1 MPTFVDAQN
10 QDSAESERLPL
21 SFGQSLK
28 SSFEEAAISG
38 PMFGGLLLN
47 EVRLGNQMGQLLT
60 KEDAKSRAV
69 AEGHPDLN
77 IPAGGMTDVGL
88 AKLMALAE
96 DRSEGEE
103 KLARASGLA
112 SFVGGMA
119 GSMADPVA
127 GALNFVPIVGEAREA
142 QILAA
147 ATVRA
152 GLTGRILARTAVGA
166 VEGAVGGAMTAP
178 LSAGVR
184 IGLGGDYT
192 MDDALAEIGSSAA
205 LGGAFKSGAGLI
217 GEGISPLADRSSHE
231 WVRQKFG
238 TESQEWRKIIEHD
251 KAVAEGLKANHPEL
265 DYIAPE
271 KIAEPITPDNLEP
284 VKVSPPGVE
293 PAQYRPSRGWAG
305 APFRRE
311 PVEVVSGL
319 RDALGERSIL
329 REAAAKTDPLA
340 VEIVSALKANEGE
353 IVKRAA
359 DIEPLA
365 KVFDALAEDRAS
377 GFSVDE
383 GVSFGSLKQLAPE
396 QIDAAR
402 AAVALTGQ
410 PERMARMVSS
420 YIENAKTMPPEAAI
434 RDAIA
439 QIVEPQGPTEKWRAA
454 SDQGRSNA
462 EAIADLQ
469 AQNGAL
475 IGVES
480 VIDADQ
486 NIRQAPQTEAASQ
499 IAKATDPRNHW
510 DAQESAKAEKY
521 ANERMAMPEDDFGAM
536 ADEAEAR
543 LKEILSKAG
552 EDTKFASI
560 PDLPESIEIDG
571 VQRSTKNSAGRP
583 LGRTE
588 EEARNFWKWF
598 GDSKVVDEAGSPLV
612 VYHGTN
618 AGGEVFSVFK
628 NPKAEDLGGDW
639 NMFSESPQYSSQFAQ
654 AQGAHML
661 PVALSIQNPL
671 DLSSLPPRRGDAR
684 NELISK
690 LRSLDFD
697 VDGLHR
703 SIPYERDLYQIINR
717 KGFREDLVSASKD
730 KGYDGIKM
738 PDSFDENGE
747 DIISV
752 TWIPFSP
759 KQIKSATGNRGTFDP
774 ANPDIRMAE
783 GEAGKFESPVIQEI
797 QSRFGADALE
807 VAKKA
812 GFEIV
817 PLDKIPGLTDSEKL
831 TAVGATIGKK
841 SYLAA
846 DRIKPGEAASYFL
859 HEYGVHVGMEAML
872 GRKGFKDLQVKVG
885 ALLDKSPDLRAVVD
899 SLVPTR
905 TNPAHIAEERI
916 AYLVQHL
923 EKASIGKEEWPSG
936 AEWARITDPTVRTA
950 IVKIVREVVAKI
962 KAYLYSTFPTLR
974 GMDLSPEDVH
984 SIAVRALQH
993 GGEMERKAMFAEMR
1007 ARPEIDEIKAAK
1019 EVSRKVREVYKK
1031 AYDNIAINPDLNDDQ
1046 LAVAAMKAGLS
1057 REEADG
1063 IVARFRKFNGDVV
1076 AAIKE
1081 DQSSAELAR
1090 YRATMNAVK
1099 MHEGIT
1105 HIMQFTGNEVEGAL
1119 ALDGGSEY
1127 NLPGA
1132 RSKSVD
1138 YQRRQWAKVLQ
1149 DGAAHELNRAGLL
1162 KIAQQKEFSRNIVN
1176 ALFDIHSGNSEGIG
1190 RAYNADHLKIAEIM
1204 DKYQKLSLMEQRRRG
1219 VDIGELKGRMLH
1231 QEHDAWALREFANGG
1246 RTGATRSWIRGIFSK
1261 KPGVGDSIHREAWI
1275 DFVLPLLDEE
1285 TYDGRKVDR
1294 EYLAGAYNLLAGFRE
1309 PSREANLLSGRYS
1322 TGGVPGEAAK
1332 RSNLSRNMKF
1342 KGPDEWTTYQL
1353 RCGNPDIYANFM
1365 GEMGSAAK
1373 SIGLMEIYGPGGENT
1388 REAMHQSVGH
1398 QLAGKSGL
1406 KWQSAKKKLDV
1417 SRAVLN
1423 GSVDIPGNE
1432 IVANVMANARSI
1444 LKSSILGGSILSQT
1458 GDFVNVGR
1466 INAIRFNR
1474 GASGIWGE
1482 SMRHTVEFLRGIK
1495 SDETRS
1501 RVLNSMNADIEA
1513 TVGGLLREI
1522 ENGDSRGFTSNLVAK
1537 IYQLQGATWLNK
1549 RNRQAAA
1556 IGKAA
1561 WLGSEAR
1568 KGWNEIEPTTRDML
1582 QMHGFSEAEW
1592 ELIRKGE
1599 TIEADGRS
1607 YLAPE
1612 IAMTLPDADVSAHI
1626 ASQGRTVTPAAIEN
1640 WKVDAQNRLMGM
1652 YADEVGKALR
1662 EPNARSKAFITGGTN
1677 PGTFAG
1683 EMTRCMWDVKSFAV
1697 SQLQQGVGMEMHGL
1711 STDPRAK
1718 VRKGSASHYL
1728 AIANYMGAMALA
1740 GYASYV
1746 MKGWA
1751 TGVNRKGLIDQNE
1764 SEDEKILFF
1773 NLPVVDD
1780 RVLFASMAQGGALGI
1795 YGDFL
1800 FADAD
1805 RYGGGF
1811 MQTLS
1816 GPMLGKA
1823 EDVYKLWTSWKTMGD
1838 ESDPEKAERERG
1850 AMANQIV
1857 RMLKGVIP
1865 GSNLWYSRHAMDRY
1879 IWWNI
1884 QEAIN
1889 PAALDRLEKAA
1900 ERRGDAYIFTR
1911 PTEAKN

>member
-1 MPTFVDAQN
+1 MPTFIDAQT

-28 SSFEEAAISG
+28 SSYEEAAISG
-38 PMFGGLLLN
+38 PFFGGLLLN
-47 EVRLGNQMGQLLT
+47 EVRLGNQSGQLLT
-60 KEDAKSRAV
+60 MEEAKARAT
-69 AEGHPDLN
+69 AEGHGDLN
-77 IPAGGMTDVGL
+77 IPEGGMTDIGL
-88 AKLMALAE
+88 AKMMALAE
-96 DRSEGEE
+96 DRREGEE

-119 GSMADPVA
+119 GSMADP
-127 GALNFVPIVGEAREA
+127 GAAILNFVPIVGEAREA

-147 ATVRA
+147 ASIRA
-152 GLTGRILARTAVGA
+152 GLAGRILARTAIGA
-166 VEGAVGGAMTAP
+166 VEGGVGGAMTAP

-192 MDDALAEIGSSAA
+192 MDDALAEVVSSAA
-205 LGGAFKSGAGLI
+205 LGGVFKSGAGLI

-231 WVRQKFG
+231 WVREKFG
-238 TESQEWRKIIEHD
+238 TDSQEWRKVIEHD
-251 KAVAEGLKANHPEL
+251 KAVAEGIKANHPEL
-265 DYIAPE
+265 DYIEPE
-271 KIAEPITPDNLEP
+271 RGGEPIAPDNLEP
-284 VKVSPPGVE
+284 VKVSLPGVE
-293 PAQYRPSRGWAG
+293 PVQFRPSRGWAG

-319 RDALGERSIL
+319 RDVLGERSIL
-329 REAAAKTDPLA
+329 REAAAKADPLA
-340 VEIVSALKANEGE
+340 IEIVSALKANEGE
-353 IVKRAA
+353 IVKRAS

-365 KVFDALAEDRAS
+365 KAFDALAEDRSS

-383 GVSFGSLKQLAPE
+383 GASFGSLKQLVPE

-410 PERMARMVSS
+410 PERMTRMVSAF
-420 YIENAKTMPPEAAI
+420 IESAKTMPPEAAI

-439 QIVEPQGPTEKWRAA
+439 QIAEPQGPTEKYHAS
-454 SDQGRSNA
+454 SDQGKRNA
-462 EAIADLQ
+462 EAIAELQ

-475 IGVES
+475 IGAES
-480 VIDADQ
+480 VIDADA
-486 NIRQAPQTEAASQ
+486 NVRQAPQTAVSEQ
-499 IAKATDPRNHW
+499 IAKATDPRSQWN
-510 DAQESAKAEKY
+510 AREGEQGAKTAS
-521 ANERMAMPEDDFGAM
+521 ERMALPEEDFGAM

-543 LKEILSKAG
+543 LKAMLERSG
-552 EDTKFASI
+552 EDAKFAKG
-560 PDLPESIEIDG
+560 DG
-571 VQRSTKNSAGRP
+571 
-583 LGRTE
+583 
-588 EEARNFWKWF
+588 
-598 GDSKVVDEAGSPLV
+598 
-612 VYHGTN
+612 
-618 AGGEVFSVFK
+618 
-628 NPKAEDLGGDW
+628 
-639 NMFSESPQYSSQFAQ
+639 AQ
-654 AQGAHML
+654 AE
-661 PVALSIQNPL
+661 P
-671 DLSSLPPRRGDAR
+671 
-684 NELISK
+684 
-690 LRSLDFD
+690 
-697 VDGLHR
+697 
-703 SIPYERDLYQIINR
+703 
-717 KGFREDLVSASKD
+717 SA
-730 KGYDGIKM
+730 I
-738 PDSFDENGE
+738 
-747 DIISV
+747 
-752 TWIPFSP
+752 
-759 KQIKSATGNRGTFDP
+759 AP
-774 ANPDIRMAE
+774 A
-783 GEAGKFESPVIQEI
+783 IQEI

-831 TAVGATIGKK
+831 TTVGMTVGKK

-872 GRKGFKDLQVKVG
+872 GRKGFKDLQTKVG
-885 ALLDKSPDLRAVVD
+885 ALLDRLPDLRAVVD

-905 TNPAHIAEERI
+905 TNPAHLAEERV

-936 AEWARITDPTVRTA
+936 AEWARITDPSVRAA
-950 IVKIVREVVAKI
+950 IVQLVREVVAKI
-962 KAYLYSTFPTLR
+962 KAYLYSTFPTMR

-993 GGEMERKAMFAEMR
+993 GGEMERKAMFAETR

-1019 EVSRKVREVYKK
+1019 EASRKVREVYKK
-1031 AYDNIAINPDLNDDQ
+1031 AYDNIAINPDLTNDQ
-1046 LAVAAMKAGLS
+1046 LAIAAMKAGLS

-1063 IVARFRKFNGDVV
+1063 IVARFRKFNGAVV

-1176 ALFDIHSGNSEGIG
+1176 ALFDVHSGTKGGLGES
-1190 RAYNADHLKIAEIM
+1190 YSADHLKIAEVF

-1246 RTGATRSWIRGIFSK
+1246 RTGATRSWIRGIFSSGPK
-1261 KPGVGDSIHREAWI
+1261 VGDSIHREKWI

-1309 PSREANLLSGRYS
+1309 PAREANLLSGRYS
-1322 TGGVPGEAAK
+1322 VGGVPGEAAK

-1388 REAMHQSVGH
+1388 REVMHQSVGH
-1398 QLAGKSGL
+1398 QLAGVSAL
-1406 KWQSAKKKLDV
+1406 KWQSSRKKLDV

-1432 IVANVMANARSI
+1432 VAANVMANTRSI
-1444 LKSSILGGSILSQT
+1444 LKASILGGSILSQT

-1466 INAIRFNR
+1466 SNAIRFNR
-1474 GASGIWGE
+1474 GASGVWGE

-1495 SDETRS
+1495 STETQARA
-1501 RVLNSMNADIEA
+1501 LNAMNADIEA

-1537 IYQLQGATWLNK
+1537 VYQLQGATWLNK

-1556 IGKAA
+1556 LGKSA

-1568 KGWNEIEPTTRDML
+1568 RGWNEIEPTTRDML
-1582 QMHGFSEAEW
+1582 QMHGFTEPEW
-1592 ELIRKGE
+1592 DLIRRSE
-1599 TIEADGRS
+1599 SIEGDGRS
-1607 YLAPE
+1607 YLTPE
-1612 IAMTLPDADVSAHI
+1612 AAMTIPDADVAAHI
-1626 ASQGRTVTPAAIEN
+1626 ESQGRNATPKTIDQ
-1640 WKVDAQNRLMGM
+1640 WKVDTQNRLMGM
-1652 YADEVGKALR
+1652 YSDEVGKALR
-1662 EPNARSKAFITGGTN
+1662 EPNARQKAFITGGTN

-1683 EMTRCMWDVKSFAV
+1683 EMTRSLWDVKSFAV
-1697 SQLQQGVGMEMHGL
+1697 AQLQQGVGMEMHGL
-1711 STDPRAK
+1711 STDPRAR
-1718 VRKGSASHYL
+1718 VRKGTASHYL
-1728 AIANYMGAMALA
+1728 AIANYIGAMTLA

-1746 MKGWA
+1746 LKGLA
-1751 TGVNRKGLIDQNE
+1751 TGVNRRSIIDQNQD
-1764 SEDEKILFF
+1764 EDEKILFV
-1773 NLPVVDD
+1773 NLPVLDD

-1811 MQTLS
+1811 MQTLA

-1838 ESDPEKAERERG
+1838 DSDPERAEKERG
-1850 AMANQIV
+1850 AMANQV
-1857 RMLKGVIP
+1857 ARMLKGVIP
-1865 GSNLWYSRHAMDRY
+1865 GSNLWYSRHMMDRY
-1879 IWWNI
+1879 IWWNL

-1900 ERRGDAYIFTR
+1900 ERRGDSYIFTR

>member
-28 SSFEEAAISG
+28 TAIQETAISG
-38 PMFGGLLLN
+38 PTAGAYFLN
-47 EVRLGNQMGQLLT
+47 EVRLGNQMGRLLT
-60 KEDAKSRAV
+60 KEEAKAV
-69 AEGHPDLN
+69 AVSEGHSDLN
-77 IPAGGMTDVGL
+77 IPDGGMTDIGL
-88 AKLMALAE
+88 AKMMALEE
-96 DRSEGEE
+96 DRREGEE
-103 KLARASGLA
+103 KLSRAGGLA
-112 SFVGGMA
+112 SFVGNFA
-119 GSMADPVA
+119 GQFADPA
-127 GALNFVPIVGEAREA
+127 NLLLNFVPIVGEAREA
-142 QILAA
+142 KILAA
-147 ATVRA
+147 ASVKA
-152 GLTGRILARTAVGA
+152 GGLTGRVLARSAVGA
-166 VEGAVGGAMTAP
+166 VEGAVGGAMSAP
-178 LSAGVR
+178 LTAAAR

-192 MDDALAEIGSSAA
+192 MDDAFAEIGYGA
-205 LGGAFKSGAGLI
+205 LFGSAFKSGAGMI
-217 GEGISPLADRSSHE
+217 GEGLAPIADRSSWE
-231 WVRQKFG
+231 WVKKKFG
-238 TESQEWRKIIEHD
+238 TESQEWRKVLEHD

-265 DYIAPE
+265 DYIEPE
-271 KIAEPITPDNLEP
+271 KIGEPIAPDNLEP
-284 VKVSPPGVE
+284 TKISPPGVE

-311 PVEVVSGL
+311 PVEIVSGL
-319 RDALGERSIL
+319 RDVLGERSIL

-353 IVKRAA
+353 IVKRAS
-359 DIEPLA
+359 DIDPLA
-365 KVFDALAEDRAS
+365 KAFDALAEDRAS

-402 AAVALTGQ
+402 ATVVLTGQ
-410 PERMARMVSS
+410 PERMSRMVSS
-420 YIENAKTMPPEAAI
+420 YIESAKTMPPEAAI

-439 QIVEPQGPTEKWRAA
+439 QIADPQGPTEKWRAA
-454 SDQGRSNA
+454 SDQGRRNA

-486 NIRQAPQTEAASQ
+486 NIRQAPQAEAASQ

-510 DAQESAKAEKY
+510 DVQESAKAEKY
-521 ANERMAMPEDDFGAM
+521 ANERMAMPEEDFGAM

-543 LKEILSKAG
+543 LKEILSKSG
-552 EDTKFASI
+552 EDTKFASL

-588 EEARNFWKWF
+588 EEVRNFWAWF
-598 GDSKVVDEAGSPLV
+598 GDSKAVDADGKPLV
-612 VYHGTN
+612 VYHGTKIDFSKFDKEKIKSRFPYSFGFHFTDR
-618 AGGEVFSVFK
+618 ASEASIYATGLDASSAKPDGGSVM
-628 NPKAEDLGGDW
+628 PVYVKA
-639 NMFSESPQYSSQFAQ
+639 S
-654 AQGAHML
+654 
-661 PVALSIQNPL
+661 NPL
-671 DLSSLPPRRGDAR
+671 KIKTELSAASMEADLNRYDIITKIMESRKAATPHDSVIIAREKGD
-684 NELISK
+684 EW
-690 LRSLDFD
+690 
-697 VDGLHR
+697 
-703 SIPYERDLYQIINR
+703 
-717 KGFREDLVSASKD
+717 
-730 KGYDGIKM
+730 DGINAIV
-738 PDSFDENGE
+738 FDP
-747 DIISV
+747 
-752 TWIPFSP
+752 T
-759 KQIKSATGNRGTFDP
+759 QIKSATGNRGAFDP
-774 ANPDIRMAE
+774 TNPDIRMAE
-783 GEAGKFESPVIQEI
+783 GDAGKFESPVIQEI

-817 PLDKIPGLTDSEKL
+817 PLDKIPGLTESEKL
-831 TAVGATIGKK
+831 TTVGMTVGKK

-872 GRKGFKDLQVKVG
+872 GRKGFADLQAKVG
-885 ALLDKSPDLRAVVD
+885 AILDKSPDLRAVVD

-905 TNPAHIAEERI
+905 TNPAHLAEERV

-936 AEWARITDPTVRTA
+936 AEWARITDPSVRAA
-950 IVKIVREVVAKI
+950 IVQLVREVVAKI
-962 KAYLYSTFPTLR
+962 KAYLYSTFPTMR

-993 GGEMERKAMFAEMR
+993 GGEMERKAMFAETR

-1019 EVSRKVREVYKK
+1019 EASRKVREVYKK
-1031 AYDNIAINPDLNDDQ
+1031 AYDNIAINPDLTNDQ
-1046 LAVAAMKAGLS
+1046 LAIAAMKAGLS

-1176 ALFDIHSGNSEGIG
+1176 ALFDVHSGTKEGLG
-1190 RAYNADHLKIAEIM
+1190 KSYSSDHLKIAEVF

-1246 RTGATRSWIRGIFSK
+1246 RTGATRSWIRGIFSSGPK
-1261 KPGVGDSIHREAWI
+1261 VGDSIHREKWI

-1309 PSREANLLSGRYS
+1309 PAREASLLSGRYS
-1322 TGGVPGEAAK
+1322 VGGVPGEAAK

-1388 REAMHQSVGH
+1388 REVMHQSVGH
-1398 QLAGKSGL
+1398 QLAAGSSGL
-1406 KWQSAKKKLDV
+1406 KWQSAKKKFDV

-1432 IVANVMANARSI
+1432 IVANVMANTRNIFRSA
-1444 LKSSILGGSILSQT
+1444 ILGGVITAQT

-1466 INAIRFNR
+1466 ANAIRFNR
-1474 GASGIWGE
+1474 SASGIWGE
-1482 SMRHTVEFLRGIK
+1482 SMRHTIEFLRGIK
-1495 SDETRS
+1495 STDIQVK
-1501 RVLNSMNADIEA
+1501 VLNSMHADIEA
-1513 TVGGLLREI
+1513 SVGGMIREI
-1522 ENGDSRGFTSNLVAK
+1522 EKGDSRGFTSNIVAK

-1612 IAMTLPDADVSAHI
+1612 IAMTLSDDEVSAHI
-1626 ASQGRTVTPAAIEN
+1626 ASQGRTATPAAIEN
-1640 WKVDAQNRLMGM
+1640 WKVDVQNRLMGM

-1728 AIANYMGAMALA
+1728 AIANYMGAMTVA

-1746 MKGWA
+1746 MSGLKA
-1751 TGVNRKGLIDQNE
+1751 GVIRKGLIDQDE
-1764 SEDEKILFF
+1764 SEDDKVLYY
-1773 NLPVVDD
+1773 NLPIVDD
-1780 RVLFASMAQGGALGI
+1780 RVLFASMLQGGALPI

-1811 MQTLS
+1811 MQTLA

-1838 ESDPEKAERERG
+1838 DSDPERAEKERG
-1850 AMANQIV
+1850 AMANQV
-1857 RMLKGVIP
+1857 ARMLKGVIP
-1865 GSNLWYSRHAMDRY
+1865 GSNLWYSRHMMDRY
-1879 IWWNI
+1879 IWWNL

-1900 ERRGDAYIFTR
+1900 ERRGDEYIFTR
-1911 PTEAKN
+1911 PTDARN

>member
-28 SSFEEAAISG
+28 TAIQETAISG
-38 PMFGGLLLN
+38 PTAGAYFLN
-47 EVRLGNQMGQLLT
+47 EVRIGNQMGRLLT
-60 KEDAKSRAV
+60 KEEAKAV
-69 AEGHPDLN
+69 AVSEGHSDLN
-77 IPAGGMTDVGL
+77 IPDGGMTDIGL
-88 AKLMALAE
+88 AKMMALEE
-96 DRSEGEE
+96 DRREGEE
-103 KLARASGLA
+103 KLSRAGGLA
-112 SFVGGMA
+112 SFVGNFA
-119 GSMADPVA
+119 GQFADPA
-127 GALNFVPIVGEAREA
+127 NLLLNFVPVVGEAREA
-142 QILAA
+142 KILAA
-147 ATVRA
+147 ASVKA
-152 GLTGRILARTAVGA
+152 GGLTGRVLARSAVGA
-166 VEGAVGGAMTAP
+166 VEGAVGGAMSAP
-178 LSAGVR
+178 LTAAAR

-192 MDDALAEIGSSAA
+192 MDDAFAEIGYGA
-205 LGGAFKSGAGLI
+205 LFGSAFKSGAGMI
-217 GEGISPLADRSSHE
+217 GEGLAPIADRSSSE
-231 WVRQKFG
+231 WVKKKFG
-238 TESQEWRKIIEHD
+238 TESQEWRKVLEHD

-265 DYIAPE
+265 DYIEPE
-271 KIAEPITPDNLEP
+271 KIGEPIAPDNLEP
-284 VKVSPPGVE
+284 TKISPPGVE

-311 PVEVVSGL
+311 PVEIVSGL
-319 RDALGERSIL
+319 RDVLGERSIL

-353 IVKRAA
+353 IVKRAS
-359 DIEPLA
+359 DIDPLA
-365 KVFDALAEDRAS
+365 KAFDALAEDRAS

-383 GVSFGSLKQLAPE
+383 GTSFGSLKQLAPE

-410 PERMARMVSS
+410 PERMARMVSA
-420 YIENAKTMPPEAAI
+420 YIESAKNMPPEAAI

-439 QIVEPQGPTEKWRAA
+439 QIAEPQGPAEKWRAS
-454 SDQGRSNA
+454 SDQGKRNA

-475 IGVES
+475 IGAES

-486 NIRQAPQTEAASQ
+486 SVRQAPQTAAAEQ
-499 IAKATDPRNHW
+499 IAKATDPRNQW
-510 DAQESAKAEKY
+510 DAQESAKAEAY
-521 ANERMAMPEDDFGAM
+521 ANERMALPEEDFGAM
-536 ADEAEAR
+536 ADEAEVR
-543 LKEILSKAG
+543 LKAMLEKSG
-552 EDTKFASI
+552 EDAKFAKGDEGQAE
-560 PDLPESIEIDG
+560 P
-571 VQRSTKNSAGRP
+571 SAI
-583 LGRTE
+583 
-588 EEARNFWKWF
+588 A
-598 GDSKVVDEAGSPLV
+598 
-612 VYHGTN
+612 
-618 AGGEVFSVFK
+618 
-628 NPKAEDLGGDW
+628 
-639 NMFSESPQYSSQFAQ
+639 
-654 AQGAHML
+654 
-661 PVALSIQNPL
+661 
-671 DLSSLPPRRGDAR
+671 
-684 NELISK
+684 
-690 LRSLDFD
+690 
-697 VDGLHR
+697 
-703 SIPYERDLYQIINR
+703 
-717 KGFREDLVSASKD
+717 
-730 KGYDGIKM
+730 
-738 PDSFDENGE
+738 
-747 DIISV
+747 
-752 TWIPFSP
+752 
-759 KQIKSATGNRGTFDP
+759 P
-774 ANPDIRMAE
+774 A
-783 GEAGKFESPVIQEI
+783 IQEI
-797 QSRFGADALE
+797 QSRFGADALDI
-807 VAKKA
+807 AKKA

-817 PLDKIPGLTDSEKL
+817 PLDKIPGLTESEKL
-831 TAVGATIGKK
+831 TTVGMTVGKK

-872 GRKGFKDLQVKVG
+872 GRKGFADLQAKVG
-885 ALLDKSPDLRAVVD
+885 AILDKSPDLRAVVD

-905 TNPAHIAEERI
+905 TNPAHLAEERV

-936 AEWARITDPTVRTA
+936 AEWARITDPSVRAA
-950 IVKIVREVVAKI
+950 IVQLVREVVAKI
-962 KAYLYSTFPTLR
+962 KAYLYSTFPTMR

-993 GGEMERKAMFAEMR
+993 GGEMERKAMFAETR

-1019 EVSRKVREVYKK
+1019 EASRKVREVYKK
-1031 AYDNIAINPDLNDDQ
+1031 AYDNIAINPDLTNDQ
-1046 LAVAAMKAGLS
+1046 LAIAAMKAGLS

-1105 HIMQFTGNEVEGAL
+1105 HIMQFSGNEVEGAL

-1176 ALFDIHSGNSEGIG
+1176 ALFDVHSGTKEGLG
-1190 RAYNADHLKIAEIM
+1190 KSYSSDHLKIAEVF
-1204 DKYQKLSLMEQRRRG
+1204 DKYQKLSLMELRRRG

-1246 RTGATRSWIRGIFSK
+1246 RTGATRSWIRGIFSSGPK
-1261 KPGVGDSIHREAWI
+1261 VGDSIHREKWI

-1309 PSREANLLSGRYS
+1309 PAREASLLSGRYS
-1322 TGGVPGEAAK
+1322 VGGVPGEAAK

-1388 REAMHQSVGH
+1388 REVMHQSVGH

-1406 KWQSAKKKLDV
+1406 KWQSAKKKFDV

-1432 IVANVMANARSI
+1432 IVANVMANTRNIFRSA
-1444 LKSSILGGSILSQT
+1444 ILGGVITAQT

-1466 INAIRFNR
+1466 ANAIRFNR
-1474 GASGIWGE
+1474 SASGIWGE
-1482 SMRHTVEFLRGIK
+1482 SMRHTIEFLRGIK
-1495 SDETRS
+1495 STDIQVK
-1501 RVLNSMNADIEA
+1501 VLNSMHADIEA
-1513 TVGGLLREI
+1513 SVGGMIREI
-1522 ENGDSRGFTSNLVAK
+1522 EKGDSRGFTSNIVAK

-1612 IAMTLPDADVSAHI
+1612 IAMTLSDDEVSAHI
-1626 ASQGRTVTPAAIEN
+1626 ASQGRTATPAAIEN
-1640 WKVDAQNRLMGM
+1640 WKVDVQNRLMGM

-1728 AIANYMGAMALA
+1728 AIANYMGAMTVA

-1746 MKGWA
+1746 MSGLKA
-1751 TGVNRKGLIDQNE
+1751 GVIRKGLIDQDE
-1764 SEDEKILFF
+1764 SEDDKVLYY
-1773 NLPVVDD
+1773 NLPIVDD
-1780 RVLFASMAQGGALGI
+1780 RVLFASMLQGGALPI

-1811 MQTLS
+1811 MQTLA

-1838 ESDPEKAERERG
+1838 DSDPERAEKERG
-1850 AMANQIV
+1850 AMANQV
-1857 RMLKGVIP
+1857 ARMLKGVIP
-1865 GSNLWYSRHAMDRY
+1865 GSNLWYSRHMMDRY
-1879 IWWNI
+1879 IWWNL

-1900 ERRGDAYIFTR
+1900 ERRGDEYIFTR
-1911 PTEAKN
+1911 PTDARN